1 MIIEVLG
8 LPASGKST
16 LVNSISEMTKVK
28 TYETFFG
35 FETDIR
41 LKRSLKKLIFLL
53 RHCKY
58 TDLII
63 LLKFLKLLSILDV
76 SLKRKSILLVNFLII
91 KVIYSKYQNSE
102 DLVILDQG
110 QLQLAWSIFVDDN
123 FKISSQLKAHLNNIK
138 VSYIITDVAHEIYVG
153 RFENRKW
160 KKSVHNRYK
169 HLLHCE
175 EFQKSID
182 IILKYVTGCKRLEL
196 ANEISPSHHT

>member
-16 LVNSISEMTKVK
+16 LVNSIAEMTKVK
-28 TYETFFG
+28 TYESFFG
-35 FETDIR
+35 FETEIR
-41 LKRSLKKLIFLL
+41 LKRSLKKIMFLL
-53 RHCKY
+53 RYYKY
-58 TDLII
+58 TDLKT

-76 SLKRKSILLVNFLII
+76 NVKRKSILLVNYLII
-91 KVIYSKYQNSE
+91 KVIYSKYQNGE
-102 DLVILDQG
+102 ELVILDQG

-123 FKISSQLKAHLNNIK
+123 FKISSKLKTHLNDIK
-138 VSYIITDVAHEIYVG
+138 VSYITTEVAHEIYVS
-153 RFENRKW
+153 RFENRQW

-182 IILKYVTGCKRLEL
+182 TILKYATGCKRLEL
-196 ANEISPSHHT
+196 ANEISPSHHN